1 MLHTEWPF
9 HYLNGYFLTIP
20 YEFFSLT
27 QQPHLPTAP
36 SLSEGNTCLIYKSA
50 KFPPFSSWSVVC
62 MLYLI
67 CNRYLIS
74 CHTRIALFHF
84 TICRGREFHTR
95 VLFLPYCN
103 TKKLPLTFSSCILWY
118 TKGARILTPCFTLYF
133 SILFLTFSRYR
144 FLSCTLLILFRY
156 RLLFC
161 ILLILSRY
169 RSFSDAPSKCSK

>member
-20 YEFFSLT
+20 YEFFSLP

-36 SLSEGNTCLIYKSA
+36 SLSEGNRCLIYKSA

-103 TKKLPLTFSSCILWY
+103 TKKLPLTFSACILWY
-118 TKGARILTPCFTLYF
+118 TKKLVTSNFSYILWYLQD
-133 SILFLTFSRYR
+133 
-144 FLSCTLLILFRY
+144 LSLAASY
-156 RLLFC
+156 KC
-161 ILLILSRY
+161 IVLKKESGNNLPEPFYI
-169 RSFSDAPSKCSK
+169 F